1 MSEAI
6 ESKQPVIVNNVVK
19 DPRWHT
25 GMGGGKRFH
34 THALLAVPLLIQDES
49 IGALELINRRDGAPF
64 DEDDAALLTTFA
76 AQAAVAIENARLY
89 EKTDAEL
96 ARRVDELQNMQR
108 VDRELNRTLELD
120 QVVQTTLDWAMRLTG
135 ADAGMIALLAD
146 DGAGLNILTSRGYD
160 EARLAPYTERPLPL
174 DSGIAGRALRAHPD
188 YVQLTARPA
197 AARITV
203 PILLAGQP
211 SGARTGGGDAQLLT
225 PADFDFAQ
233 RSSHAAVAIQNAR
246 LQEVRGATA

>member
-1 MSEAI
+1 
-6 ESKQPVIVNNVVK
+6 
-19 DPRWHT
+19 
-25 GMGGGKRFH
+25 
-34 THALLAVPLLIQDES
+34 LLAVPLLIQDES

-135 ADAGMIALLAD
+135 ASAGMIALLDD
-146 DGAGLNILTSRGYD
+146 DGAGLDILTSHGYD
-160 EARLAPYTERPLPL
+160 EARLAPYAEQPLPL
-174 DSGIAGRALRAHPD
+174 DSGLAGREIGRA
-188 YVQLTARPA
+188 
-197 AARITV
+197 
-203 PILLAGQP
+203 AGREREEG
-211 SGARTGGGDAQLLT
+211 GAG
-225 PADFDFAQ
+225 
-233 RSSHAAVAIQNAR
+233 
-246 LQEVRGATA
+246 